1 MEQVFVGP
9 HSRTKIYAA
18 RMVRGISRSI
28 DMCCRPAL
36 LWAHDGTKQ
45 QFSKPTGPRLL
56 LSIDGTD
63 GQTTDAQPFYD
74 VSCRARNKYWHRE
87 KHVNCNSNNLIP
99 KFCTKRQSGYIQHAT
114 ERTQA

>member
-18 RMVRGISRSI
+18 RTVRGISRSI

-45 QFSKPTGPRLL
+45 QFSKPTGPRRL

-63 GQTTDAQPFYD
+63 GQTDRRQTLNHFMTFPAER
-74 VSCRARNKYWHRE
+74 VINIGIERNM
-87 KHVNCNSNNLIP
+87 L
-99 KFCTKRQSGYIQHAT
+99 TAT
-114 ERTQA
+114 VIT